1 MGNYCSTQ
9 GVRDVSSTLKTI
21 GRIVE
26 EATPDSFIFVAAK
39 EEYPSKYEYVTVKSR
54 EIVGGMV
61 REVDV
66 LAQVTGLVSRSAVF
80 RSELDLR
87 TLERAYNAG
96 VDDSNVLC
104 IARTLG
110 FLVEEAGRIQVF
122 YPRRAIFPGNPVY
135 LAPDDVV
142 RGFFSYSSEEGLH
155 MGHLLTR
162 PSVEVNASLNGFR
175 RHVAVIAQTGAGKS
189 YTVGV
194 MLEEL
199 LRLGGTVV
207 VIDPHAD
214 YVFLSRT
221 GDMRRHENSN
231 RIQVFRNPF
240 SSGRYS
246 SKELDNIH
254 DLVFK
259 FSELDGDAVSQLAG
273 IPEGWSHVRRAIRIA
288 IRELKNTSPNYMLPD
303 LIAKLEEHAQRVE
316 SEDQKAASRAIPHLE
331 RLRKF
336 VKVFGDRSTSIKDEV
351 LKPGN
356 ISVLDLSGLR
366 DAAQDYIVNRVLEE
380 IFSLRQRGEFE
391 WPIFIVVEEAH
402 RFIPNTDEKRSGGKM
417 SSHTI
422 RTVVSEGRKF
432 GVFLILVTQRPSKID
447 SDALSQC
454 NSQIILRM
462 TNPKDQNAVAE
473 ASERLGKELME
484 DLPGLNVG
492 EAIMVG
498 ELTRIPVIVKVRKR
512 LTREGGADI
521 DLVETL
527 RQFHK
532 GKNAEL
538 GKEVKPPRTGSYS
551 EV

>member
-1 MGNYCSTQ
+1 M
-9 GVRDVSSTLKTI
+9 SSTLKPV
-21 GRIVE
+21 GRIVG
-26 EATPDSFIFVAAK
+26 EATPDSFVFVAAR
-39 EEYPSKYEYVTVKSR
+39 EEHPSKYEYVTVKSR
-54 EIVGGMV
+54 EIVDGAV

-87 TLERAYNAG
+87 ALERAYNAG

-104 IARTLG
+104 TARTLG
-110 FLVEEAGRIQVF
+110 FLVEEGSRIQVF
-122 YPRRAIFPGNPVY
+122 FPRRAIFPGNQVY
-135 LAPDDVV
+135 LAPDDFV
-142 RGFFSYSSEEGLH
+142 RRFFSYPSEEGLH
-155 MGHLLTR
+155 IGHLLTR

-221 GDMRRHENSN
+221 GDMRRHEHSN

-254 DLVFK
+254 DLVFR

-273 IPEGWSHVRRAIRIA
+273 IPEGWSHVRKAIRTA
-288 IRELKNTSPNYMLPD
+288 VRELKSASSNYTLSD
-303 LIAKLEEHAQRVE
+303 LIAKLEENAQKGE
-316 SEDQKAASRAIPHLE
+316 PEDQRAASRAITHLE
-331 RLRKF
+331 KLRKF

-351 LKPGN
+351 LKPGR

-380 IFSLRQRGEFE
+380 VFSLRQRGEFE
-391 WPIFIVVEEAH
+391 WPVFVVVEEAH
-402 RFIPNTDEKRSGGKM
+402 RFIPNTDGKEGGEKM

-447 SDALSQC
+447 PDALSQC
-454 NSQIILRM
+454 NSQIILRI
-462 TNPKDQNAVAE
+462 TNPRDQNAVAE

-484 DLPGLNVG
+484 DLPALNVG
-492 EAIMVG
+492 EAVVVG
-498 ELTRIPVIVKVRKR
+498 ELTRIPVVVKVRKR

-527 RQFHK
+527 RQFHRGEDAVFG
-532 GKNAEL
+532 GKVN
-538 GKEVKPPRTGSYS
+538 PPRTGSYS

>member
-1 MGNYCSTQ
+1 M
-9 GVRDVSSTLKTI
+9 SSTIKPI

-39 EEYPSKYEYVTVKSR
+39 EEYPSKYEYVIVKSK
-54 EIVGGMV
+54 EMVDDMV

-96 VDDSNVLC
+96 IDDSNVLC

-110 FLVEEAGRIQVF
+110 FLVEECDRIQVF
-122 YPRRAIFPGNPVY
+122 FPRRAIFPGNSVY
-135 LAPDDVV
+135 LASDDLVK
-142 RGFFSYSSEEGLH
+142 RFFSYPSEEGLYI
-155 MGHLLTR
+155 GHLLTR
-162 PSVEVNASLNGFR
+162 PSVEVYASLNGFR
-175 RHVAVIAQTGAGKS
+175 RHLAVIAQTGAGKS

-199 LRLGGTVV
+199 LRLGATVV

-221 GDMRRHENSN
+221 GEMRRHEHSN
-231 RIQVFRNPF
+231 RIQVFHNPF

-246 SKELDNIH
+246 SNELDNVH
-254 DLVFK
+254 DLVFR
-259 FSELDGDAVSQLAG
+259 FSELDEDAISQLAG
-273 IPEGWSHVRRAIRIA
+273 IPEGWSYVRKAIRTA
-288 IRELKNTSPNYMLPD
+288 IKELKDTSPNYVLSD
-303 LIAKLEEHAQRVE
+303 LIAKLEELAQKDN
-316 SEDQKAASRAIPHLE
+316 SEIQRAAPRAITHLE
-331 RLRKF
+331 KLRKF
-336 VKVFGDRSTSIKDEV
+336 IKVFGDRSTSIREEV
-351 LKPGN
+351 LKPGK

-380 IFSLRQRGEFE
+380 VFGLRQRGEFE
-391 WPIFIVVEEAH
+391 WPVFIVVEEAH
-402 RFIPNTDEKRSGGKM
+402 RFIPNMDKKKRGKM
-417 SSHTI
+417 SSHII
-422 RTVVSEGRKF
+422 RTTISEGRKF
-432 GVFLILVTQRPSKID
+432 GVFLMLITQRPSKID
-447 SDALSQC
+447 PDALSQC
-454 NSQIILRM
+454 NSQIILRI
-462 TNPKDQNAVAE
+462 TNPKDQSAVAE
-473 ASERLGKELME
+473 ASERLGKELMD

-492 EAIMVG
+492 EAIIVG

-521 DLVETL
+521 DLVEML
-527 RQFHK
+527 RQFHLE
-532 GKNAEL
+532 NDVERRRTIN
-538 GKEVKPPRTGSYS
+538 PPRTGSYS